1 MIFILPFLNIE
12 TISGLPQEMVV
23 SLLLNT
29 ESNSTTLSFHPY
41 KIYILI
47 SNISNNEYR
56 FCNTVKGKR
65 F

>member
-1 MIFILPFLNIE
+1 MILLPFLNIE

-41 KIYILI
+41 KIYF
-47 SNISNNEYR
+47 NMKY
-56 FCNTVKGKR
+56 F
-65 F
+65 